1 MDCIDYYSSPIGRMI
16 LASGGE
22 KLTGL
27 WFDGQKHFAS
37 SLKETPINKS
47 LPVFEETIRWLDIY
61 FNGGI
66 PDFIPPLSLLGT
78 PFQKEVWEILLTI
91 PYGKTMTYGEIAK
104 MLADR
109 RGLPRMS
116 AQAVGGAIGRNPISI
131 IVPCHRVLG
140 SNGELTGYAGGID
153 KKAWLLELERT
164 K

>member
-1 MDCIDYYSSPIGRMI
+1 MDCIDYYSSPLGRMI
-16 LASGGE
+16 LASDGE

-37 SLKETPINKS
+37 SLKGSPINKS

>member
-1 MDCIDYYSSPIGRMI
+1 MDCIDYYSSPLGRMI
-16 LASGGE
+16 LASDGE

-37 SLKETPINKS
+37 SLKETPIKKS

-116 AQAVGGAIGRNPISI
+116 AQAVGGAISRNPISI

>member
-1 MDCIDYYSSPIGRMI
+1 MDCIDYYSSPLGRMI
-16 LASGGE
+16 LASDGE

-27 WFDGQKHFAS
+27 WLDGQKRFVS
-37 SLKETPINKS
+37 SSKESPIRKP
-47 LPVFEETIRWLDIY
+47 LPIFEETIRWLDIY

-140 SNGELTGYAGGID
+140 SNGELTGYDGGID